1 MTRKEWAVCLRDLNS
16 ELKAAEDSGDE
27 DRRLG
32 TVMALEAFLSVVRLP
47 PPDSPDVEVGG

>member
-1 MTRKEWAVCLRDLNS
+1 MTRKEWMACVRDLNEEMKS
-16 ELKAAEDSGDE
+16 AQASGDE

-47 PPDSPDVEVGG
+47 PEETSVRSTK